1 MLSIEGLREYGADV
15 ETGLM
20 RCMGMEDFYLRMVR
34 MIRNEE
40 KFSMLEKAL
49 KENDLQSA
57 FEAAH
62 ALKGVCGNLAL
73 TPLFEPVS
81 ELTELLRAR
90 TEMDYSE
97 YCRTIMEAKETLDRM
112 IDSL

>member
-1 MLSIEGLREYGADV
+1 MLDREKLREYGADV

-20 RCMGMEDFYLRMVR
+20 RCMGSEEFYIKMVEL
-34 MIRNEE
+34 IRDEKNFENLNE
-40 KFSMLEKAL
+40 AL
-49 KENDLQSA
+49 DQNDLKRA

-73 TPLFEPVS
+73 TPLFGPVN
-81 ELTELLRAR
+81 EITELLRAN

-97 YCRTIMEAKETLDRM
+97 YREKINKAREELERLMD
-112 IDSL
+112 